1 MNKLFEM
8 KDYTDQ
14 YEQED
19 ANKHRAFG
27 ILSYIGILFLIGLF
41 AAKDSKWTRFH
52 TNQGL
57 VLCILDAA
65 LVIMNYTLGPDPVR
79 RHRFQDPVLGR
90 RSHRGRSCR
99 HRYRQYREGQSE
111 ESACHRN
118 HPHSQERRPGKPG
131 RSFLEMIKVCRRP
144 SLFRRDNRYTERGR
158 TSSPALSSAERRRD
172 RGSRT
177 ARCATGSTC

>member
-19 ANKHRAFG
+19 ANKHRVFG
-27 ILSYIGILFLIGLF
+27 ILSYIGILFLICLF

-65 LVIMNYTLGPDPVR
+65 LVIMNYTLGLIPYVGIVFRILYWVGAAIVVALAVIGIVNTAKGKAKNLPVIGTIR
-79 RHRFQDPVLGR
+79 IL
-90 RSHRGRSCR
+90 
-99 HRYRQYREGQSE
+99 
-111 ESACHRN
+111 
-118 HPHSQERRPGKPG
+118 K
-131 RSFLEMIKVCRRP
+131 
-144 SLFRRDNRYTERGR
+144 
-158 TSSPALSSAERRRD
+158 
-172 RGSRT
+172 
-177 ARCATGSTC
+177 

>member
-65 LVIMNYTLGPDPVR
+65 LVIMNYTLGLIPYVGIVFRILYWVGAAIVVALAVIGIVNTAKGKAKNLPVIGTIR
-79 RHRFQDPVLGR
+79 IL
-90 RSHRGRSCR
+90 
-99 HRYRQYREGQSE
+99 
-111 ESACHRN
+111 
-118 HPHSQERRPGKPG
+118 K
-131 RSFLEMIKVCRRP
+131 
-144 SLFRRDNRYTERGR
+144 
-158 TSSPALSSAERRRD
+158 
-172 RGSRT
+172 
-177 ARCATGSTC
+177 